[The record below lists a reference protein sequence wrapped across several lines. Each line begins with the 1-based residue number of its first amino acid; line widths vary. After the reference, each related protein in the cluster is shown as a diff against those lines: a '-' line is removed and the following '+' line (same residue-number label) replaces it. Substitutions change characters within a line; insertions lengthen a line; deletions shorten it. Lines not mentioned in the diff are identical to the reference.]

1 MYRYLRALSLVSSAF
16 ATRPANVTICDFYG
30 SGAFLGNTSTGNV
43 DADQLKAM
51 SELVSYA
58 FTGNNTP
65 NDVNINV
72 PGILN
77 NGTVNGTTV
86 SLLKYFDGS
95 LLSTNRGGKAV
106 SINFLDGGGIA
117 AIPNYVPLM
126 NDDSNQK

>member
-1 MYRYLRALSLVSSAF
+1 MYRYLRAIILVSSAF
-16 ATRPANVTICDFYG
+16 AARPANVTICDFYG
-30 SGAFLGNTSTGNV
+30 SSAFLGNTSTGN
-43 DADQLKAM
+43 ANSDQLKAM
-51 SELVSYA
+51 FELVSYA

-106 SINFLDGGGIA
+106 SINFLDGGGTA
-117 AIPNYVPLM
+117 TIPIYTPLM
-126 NDDSNQK
+126 DNDSNQK